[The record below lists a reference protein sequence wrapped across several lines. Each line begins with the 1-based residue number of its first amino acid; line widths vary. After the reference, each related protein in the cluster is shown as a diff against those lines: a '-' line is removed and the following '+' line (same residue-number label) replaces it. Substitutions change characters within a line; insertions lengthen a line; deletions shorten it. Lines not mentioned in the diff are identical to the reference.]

1 MNTEQINQAL
11 RMTINEL
18 STASTNTMIE
28 NNFSIIRLNEQM
40 VVNKEL
46 MQENSNIKERINE
59 FESVLE
65 YDPALK
71 ELFEETQAKMKGNN
85 Q

>member
-28 NNFSIIRLNEQM
+28 NNFSIVQLNDQI
-40 VVNKEL
+40 VVNQEL
-46 MQENSNIKERINE
+46 MQENNNIKEQINE
-59 FESVLE
+59 FEAVLE

-71 ELFEETQAKMKGNN
+71 ELFEETQAKMKGTN
-85 Q
+85 

>member
-1 MNTEQINQAL
+1 MHTEQINQAL

-28 NNFSIIRLNEQM
+28 NNFSIVQLNEQKIA
-40 VVNKEL
+40 NQDL
-46 MQENSNIKERINE
+46 MQENNNIKEQINE
-59 FESVLE
+59 FEAVLE

-71 ELFEETQAKMKGNN
+71 ELFEETQAKMKGTN
-85 Q
+85 

>member
-1 MNTEQINQAL
+1 MHTEQINQAL

-28 NNFSIIRLNEQM
+28 NNFSIVQLNEQKIA
-40 VVNKEL
+40 NQEL
-46 MQENSNIKERINE
+46 MQENNNIKEQINE
-59 FESVLE
+59 FEAVLE

-85 Q
+85 